1 MNSPQVYS
9 IKGPLGSLGEL
20 SFAAALL
27 LALYLA
33 ISSSIGLAAQT
44 SSDVVPANASAQS
57 NTAPD
62 NCQVP
67 DCPIPTLSYTPTYPP
82 IGEYSVE
89 GVCEA
94 IHDKSATVI
103 TLGKGERLANAVER
117 LKSSSPTGGV
127 IEIPWD
133 SPTQCDSLRLHKTYF
148 SSGLTLRGI
157 SAPNG
162 QQPRFYCRSS
172 DPRRKL
178 GGTIPRDQVP
188 RAFLSVSGFNHQ
200 TVLIENIHVDGYKG
214 ALKFAN
220 RGTNVVRNSWFHHG
234 GHNGISS
241 GNTGGPAKKPYKGIE
256 QHNRFSLEMCG
267 SEISHYGQGNHTHN
281 FYMHR
286 GLGGGGENADWMAM
300 GAYDSWSEV
309 TLVDNLCHSAGWAS
323 CFKSIA
329 NKNNI
334 YNNKFYS
341 ELVTDPSFIGKG
353 KQAQMLIDI
362 PSCSHN
368 IITGNELHNFKPT
381 KRAGG
386 SALIGLRGRRTAMRG
401 CEVPLVW
408 TPYKNNSNPVP
419 QARFPSSPIHTDA
432 WWSEQKEKIFFPT
445 VLSNNRITVAG
456 EFAHRQSAVHIW
468 GTYWLYEGPK
478 KVSCF
483 LETPATWYERS
494 RLYASNNTYVGFKD
508 RASIYVVKTR
518 RHNPKCLNQ
527 PAPGGP
533 GPSAD
538 LFEIG
543 EGEIYR

>member
-1 MNSPQVYS
+1 MNSLPVYN
-9 IKGPLGSLGEL
+9 IKRLASPIAGQFST
-20 SFAAALL
+20 AARL

-33 ISSSIGLAAQT
+33 IGSSICLATQK
-44 SSDVVPANASAQS
+44 SSDVVSGETSAQS
-57 NTAPD
+57 TPLSED
-62 NCQVP
+62 CQVP
-67 DCPIPTLSYTPTYPP
+67 DCPVPTLSYTPSYPT
-82 IGEYSVE
+82 IGEYSVD
-89 GVCEA
+89 GVCAA
-94 IHDKSATVI
+94 IHDHSATVV
-103 TLGKGERLANAVER
+103 TLGKGERLASAVER
-117 LKSSSPTGGV
+117 LKSSSPAGGV
-127 IEIPWD
+127 IAIPWD

-148 SSGLTLRGI
+148 SGGITLRGI
-157 SAPNG
+157 SGPNG

-188 RAFLSVSGFNHQ
+188 RSFLSVSGSNHH

-214 ALKFAN
+214 AIKFAN
-220 RGTNVVRNSWFHHG
+220 KGTNVIRNSWFHHG

-241 GNTGGPAKKPYKGIE
+241 GNTGGPSKNPYKGIE
-256 QHNRFSLEMCG
+256 QRNRFSLEMCG
-267 SEISHYGQGNHTHN
+267 SEISHYGQANHTHN

-286 GLGGGGENADWMAM
+286 GLGGGGENPDWMAM

-309 TLVDNLCHSAGWAS
+309 TLVDNLCHSPGWAS

-386 SALIGLRGRRTAMRG
+386 SAIIGFRGRRTAMRG

-408 TPYKNNSNPVP
+408 TPYKNKSSPIP
-419 QARFPSSPIHTDA
+419 QARFPDSPIHTEA
-432 WWSEQKEKIFFPT
+432 WWKEQKGKIVFPT
-445 VLSNNRITVAG
+445 VLSNNKITVSG
-456 EFAHRQSAVHIW
+456 EFAHRQSAIHIW

-478 KVSCF
+478 KVNCF
-483 LETPATWYERS
+483 LETPTNWYERS
-494 RLYASNNTYVGFKD
+494 RLYASDNTYIGFKD
-508 RASIYVVKTR
+508 KASIYVVKAR
-518 RHNPKCLNQ
+518 RHNEKCLNQ
-527 PAPGGP
+527 PAPKGP